1 MRTKKDLT
9 KQPQWVQD
17 DFRKLQIKVA
27 RLEKEQQNTSQF
39 SISKLES
46 NIKELRK
53 YYADIVAYQM
63 VIEYF
68 GLKVTEVNSDAIK
81 EKLKII
87 DFFIKQIQEIQKNVV
102 YLLYY

>member
-17 DFRKLQIKVA
+17 DFRKLQIKIA

-39 SISKLES
+39 SIAKLES
-46 NIKELRK
+46 KIKELRK
-53 YYADIVAYQM
+53 YYADIVVFQM
-63 VIEYF
+63 AIENF
-68 GLKVTEVNSDAIK
+68 GLKVTEVNSDSIR

-87 DFFIKQIQEIQKNVV
+87 DFFIKQIQEIQKP
-102 YLLYY
+102 Y